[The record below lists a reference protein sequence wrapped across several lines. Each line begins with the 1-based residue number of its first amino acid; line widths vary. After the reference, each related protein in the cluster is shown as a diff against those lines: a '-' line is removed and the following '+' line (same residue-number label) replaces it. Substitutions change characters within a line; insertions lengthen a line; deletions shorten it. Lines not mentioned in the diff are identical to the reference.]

1 MDLSSTLAEFVLR
14 CGKTAYAE
22 PPDNLAF
29 HVSISQQVF
38 QRVLKSIPSEQRTS
52 VLDVGCA
59 NGFARKMFAEAGF
72 TSYHGLTS
80 RIEDIS
86 GCPHDWAADK
96 EMSSEFTKADM
107 HNIALWENVLP
118 FSLIWARHIVEHS
131 PIPLFL
137 LEALR
142 DQLAPDGFLYVE
154 VPSPSTPCE
163 HFRNANHYSCF
174 SQEGWWSLFHKAGLE
189 VVDPFDCH
197 VDVPAGKDVYFCFL
211 LKSVSRQEDSIEGA

>member
-1 MDLSSTLAEFVLR
+1 MDLASKLAEFVLR
-14 CGKTAYAE
+14 CGATAYAE

-29 HVSISQQVF
+29 HRSVAQQVF
-38 QRVLKSIPSEQRTS
+38 QRVLKSIPPEKRVK

-59 NGFARKMFAEAGF
+59 DGFALKMFGEAGYK
-72 TSYHGLTS
+72 TYKGVTS
-80 RIEDIS
+80 RLEDVPDDLWS
-86 GCPHDWAADK
+86 AGTQFC
-96 EMSSEFTKADM
+96 FQQADM
-107 HNIALWENVLP
+107 HEIALWP
-118 FSLIWARHIVEHS
+118 KGIFSLVWARHIVEHS

-142 DQLAPDGFLYVE
+142 DQLTPDGFLYVE
-154 VPSPSTPCE
+154 VPSPSTPSE

-174 SQEGWWSLFHKAGLE
+174 GQEGWWSLFHKAGLE

>member
-1 MDLSSTLAEFVLR
+1 MGIGNKLAEFVLR
-14 CGKTAYAE
+14 CGATAYAE

-29 HVSISQQVF
+29 HASISQKVF

-59 NGFARKMFAEAGF
+59 NGFAREMFAEAGY
-72 TSYHGLTS
+72 SRYLGVTS
-80 RIEDIS
+80 RIGDIPLES
-86 GCPHDWAADK
+86 RKFGMFK
-96 EMSSEFTKADM
+96 EMLTLFIEEDV
-107 HNIALWENVLP
+107 HRIALWKSDPRLYNLV
-118 FSLIWARHIVEHS
+118 WARHIVEHS

-142 DQLAPDGFLYVE
+142 DQLTPDGFLYVE
-154 VPSPSTPCE
+154 VPSPSTPSE

-174 SQEGWWSLFHKAGLE
+174 GQEGWWSLFHKAGLE

-211 LKSVSRQEDSIEGA
+211 LKSVSRQEVA